1 MAFFALF
8 IDNKILRKLI
18 FIENPIICKVETI
31 LKVTIFFHSWSI
43 YIFIFFMEFFMMDA
57 SYSNTISII
66 NKSFSFCLST
76 ANLLI
81 ISTKRCCLTR
91 ESPSLTTLWLPLNE
105 FIWIDHKIDHFDWFG
120 KFKMRLE

>member
-1 MAFFALF
+1 
-8 IDNKILRKLI
+8 
-18 FIENPIICKVETI
+18 
-31 LKVTIFFHSWSI
+31 
-43 YIFIFFMEFFMMDA
+43 MEFFMVDA

-66 NKSFSFCLST
+66 NKSFSFRLST

-81 ISTKRCCLTR
+81 ISTKCCRLTG
-91 ESPSLTTLWLPLNE
+91 ESPSLATLWLPLNE